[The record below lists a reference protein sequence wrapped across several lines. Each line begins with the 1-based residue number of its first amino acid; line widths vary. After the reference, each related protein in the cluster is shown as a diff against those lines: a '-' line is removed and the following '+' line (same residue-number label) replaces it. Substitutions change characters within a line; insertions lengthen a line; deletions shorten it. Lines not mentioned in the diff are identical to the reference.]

1 MTTVVSLRQV
11 RDEFLNRPRH
21 ESALLMTAIFFA
33 VRAFEGHMGEFHN
46 VLITTLCILM
56 LLSPLLLLSRWTWFA
71 VFGAMAWVLME
82 NWQTIDNHKYLM
94 TYWALA
100 CALCVSVRN
109 SEEVLSWNGR
119 ILIGLAFAFA
129 AVWKILP
136 GEFLDGSFFHGLF
149 LTDGRFYGFS
159 MLAGGLD
166 GEVIK
171 ENFGLMKRLLSS
183 PGAKAAVVLSSS
195 PRLEFIAWVASY
207 WVLLVEG
214 SIAIAFLIPFRMPG
228 VETVRHLILMLF
240 VCTTY
245 VLAPVD
251 RFPSL
256 FSILGFAYCPTAHKR
271 LRTSYLLIFLVMQ
284 FVRFVPA
291 VNYAL
296 VEYFTL
302 AGI

>member
-1 MTTVVSLRQV
+1 
-11 RDEFLNRPRH
+11 
-21 ESALLMTAIFFA
+21 
-33 VRAFEGHMGEFHN
+33 MGEFHN

-71 VFGAMAWVLME
+71 VFAAMAWVLME

-214 SIAIAFLIPFRMPG
+214 SIAIAFLIPLRMPR

-256 FSILGFAYCPTAHKR
+256 FSILGFAYCPTSHKR

-296 VEYFTL
+296 VEYLTL

>member
-1 MTTVVSLRQV
+1 
-11 RDEFLNRPRH
+11 
-21 ESALLMTAIFFA
+21 
-33 VRAFEGHMGEFHN
+33 
-46 VLITTLCILM
+46 
-56 LLSPLLLLSRWTWFA
+56 
-71 VFGAMAWVLME
+71 
-82 NWQTIDNHKYLM
+82 
-94 TYWALA
+94 
-100 CALCVSVRN
+100 
-109 SEEVLSWNGR
+109 
-119 ILIGLAFAFA
+119 
-129 AVWKILP
+129 
-136 GEFLDGSFFHGLF
+136 
-149 LTDGRFYGFS
+149 

-214 SIAIAFLIPFRMPG
+214 SIAIAFLIPLRMPR

-256 FSILGFAYCPTAHKR
+256 FSILGFAYCPTSHKR

-296 VEYFTL
+296 VEYLTL